1 MPIVIYT
8 GNVIDEV
15 TLNRGRTT
23 PNPSIIP
30 VNRTGNNYIFNTG
43 LGGKIPTWE
52 PPGPPSNISNIPL
65 SQLIKNSDIYGTKL
79 QFQVLL
85 KGSISEDE
93 SFDGGGA
100 LFTFTLY
107 ATLAKNNN
115 KNKSKLLPFNNA
127 GEIMVDTS
135 GSCMG
140 NQFCFNQN
148 EFLYID
154 PGIVMNYFNIDI
166 SNQNSRFDLMNVSS
180 FALNIII
187 TLELDCKGPTLE
199 RQICISYCSESPSK
213 QEKCRDDYVTYCKG
227 IIGTNKNC
235 QNFIENYIQGVTP
248 TTGIDDLLYNYCSK
262 YNTFNDFLERTKN
275 DETEKKLCAC
285 HLPTE
290 LYENLKNSV
299 FQRFPALQNV
309 SGINPFCLFPPC
321 VISPFK
327 NLSTTKQC
335 AVPNCLNIAAFN
347 NNGTVKGGV
356 KINQN
361 SKCASVK
368 RNTTTTTNKITI
380 ILVAGAV
387 AIFLIILVILAF

>member
-1 MPIVIYT
+1 MPIVTYT
-8 GNVIDEV
+8 GNVIDNV
-15 TLNRGRTT
+15 KLNVGSNT
-23 PNPSIIP
+23 PNPSEIP
-30 VNRTGNNYIFNTG
+30 SNRRGNNYIFNPG
-43 LGGKIPTWE
+43 LGGKIPTWN
-52 PPGPPSNISNIPL
+52 PPGPPSNITNIPL
-65 SQLIKNSDIYGTKL
+65 SQLIKNPNIYGTKL
-79 QFQVLL
+79 EFQVIIE
-85 KGSISEDE
+85 GIISTISNDP
-93 SFDGGGA
+93 GGGA
-100 LFTFTLY
+100 LFTYTLY
-107 ATLAKNNN
+107 PTRAEGNN
-115 KNKSKLLPFNNA
+115 KTKHETLTFNTSGN
-127 GEIMVDTS
+127 IIVNTS
-135 GSCMG
+135 GSCVG
-140 NQFCFNQN
+140 NQFCFDEN
-148 EFLYID
+148 EFIYID
-154 PGIVMNYFNIDI
+154 PSTVMTYFNIDI
-166 SNQNSRFDLMNVSS
+166 SNQNSFFDQMNVSS

-356 KINQN
+356 TINLN
-361 SKCASVK
+361 SKCASATTNTIF
-368 RNTTTTTNKITI
+368 NTTTIIFVGGAAI
-380 ILVAGAV
+380 ILLILL
-387 AIFLIILVILAF
+387 AIFAF